1 MDANLTL
8 EWLALV
14 VGAPPPMLSAT
25 QPAAT
30 PVTHAFCLP
39 GHAHAAAAGN
49 TQTTDKEHGK
59 NRQSLGVTSLPT
71 LPYMQKT
78 TETAKKYFCCFRS
91 RTRGLVRPD
100 PTSSLIQSHS
110 DRWPWARSNNY
121 EKRDNLAHTERSDAQ
136 SDVGAPVNNYG
147 KRRWSVSFLL

>member
-1 MDANLTL
+1 M
-8 EWLALV
+8 
-14 VGAPPPMLSAT
+14 VGLGGGGCATSYAERHSTCRDTGHTCFLSPWSRA
-25 QPAAT
+25 
-30 PVTHAFCLP
+30 C
-39 GHAHAAAAGN
+39 GG
-49 TQTTDKEHGK
+49 G
-59 NRQSLGVTSLPT
+59 RQHSDNGQRTRESLGVTSLPT
-71 LPYMQKT
+71 LPYMQKK
-78 TETAKKYFCCFRS
+78 TEMAKKYFCCFRS